1 MINLSAKPFY
11 LNERG
16 IAWVN
21 GMLSSLSIEEKVGQ
35 IFNLVFSE
43 NDDSALESMMKKI
56 PCGGITFR
64 ANKGEIIRRQV
75 DFANSL
81 AKIPLLISA
90 NLESGGSGIASDGT
104 DYASQI
110 EVAATGDP
118 EYAYILGDICGKEG
132 RAVGCNYAFAPVV
145 DILFNWR
152 NPIVNTRSY
161 SDDPQKVL
169 LFAKEYMRGIKQHK
183 VAVSLKHFPG
193 DGIDERDQHLVSS
206 VNSLSPEDWDKTF
219 GYVYRNLI
227 EAGADTVMVGHIL
240 LPEYSKRLNPDLKD
254 EDILPASLSK
264 EIVTDLLRDR
274 LGFNGAVITDSA
286 SMTGLGC
293 AMKRK
298 DIPAACINAGCD
310 MFLFGRNAEE
320 DYSNLLDSVQR
331 GVVSVQRI
339 DEAVTRILA
348 LKASLQ
354 LNEVVPDE
362 YPLDY
367 VGCSRHVE
375 KAMDCAQKAI
385 TLVKN
390 KENILP
396 ISADKY
402 EKILLVVLGDEPSF
416 RGGTRIKYYLK
427 NKLEKEGFR
436 VTLFAPEKSMDIISD
451 KVADLQKKYDLIL
464 YAANVAYGGNDTCN
478 RLKWIPFACGE
489 SPQLVNDI
497 PTIFASF
504 LSPFCL
510 ADVPMV
516 KTYIN
521 CYNDSRV
528 VVDAFADKLVGRTPF
543 VGRNPVDPFCG
554 IWGTDL

>member
-1 MINLSAKPFY
+1 MINLACKPFY

-21 GMLSSLSIEEKVGQ
+21 GMLSSLTLEEKVGQ
-35 IFNLVFSE
+35 IFNLVFSG
-43 NDDSALESMMKKI
+43 NDDNMLASMLKSI

-75 DFANSL
+75 DFANSI

-90 NLESGGSGIASDGT
+90 NLENGGSGIALDGT

-118 EYAYILGDICGKEG
+118 EYAYTLGDICGKEG

-161 SDDPQKVL
+161 SDDPQKVVS
-169 LFAKEYMRGIKQHK
+169 FAKGYMNGIKQHK
-183 VAVSLKHFPG
+183 VAVALKHFPG
-193 DGIDERDQHLVSS
+193 DGVDERDQHLVSS
-206 VNSLSPEDWDKTF
+206 VNSLSPEEWDDSF
-219 GYVYRNLI
+219 GFVYRRLI
-227 EAGADTVMVGHIL
+227 DAGADTVMIGHIM
-240 LPEYSKRLNPDLKD
+240 LPEYSKLLNPNLKD
-254 EDILPASLSK
+254 EDILPASLSR
-264 EIVTDLLRDR
+264 EIVTGLLRDR
-274 LGFNGAVITDSA
+274 LGFNGAIITDSA

-310 MFLFGRNAEE
+310 MFLFGRNTEE
-320 DYSNLLDSVQR
+320 DYCNLLKDVHS
-331 GVVSVQRI
+331 GVVSVSRI

-354 LNEVVPDE
+354 LNEIVPDK

-367 VGCSRHVE
+367 VGCTRHVE
-375 KAMDCAQKAI
+375 KSMECAQKAI

-396 ISADKY
+396 VCADKY
-402 EKILLVVLGDEPSF
+402 RNILLIILGDKPSF
-416 RGGTRIKYYLK
+416 RGGTRIKDYLK
-427 NKLEKEGFR
+427 DRLEKEGFHIT
-436 VTLFAPEKSMDIISD
+436 VFDPEISMDIISD
-451 KVADLQKKYDLIL
+451 KVSDLQKKYDLIL
-464 YAANVAYGGNDTCN
+464 YAANVAHGGNDTCN

-497 PTIFASF
+497 PTVFASF

-521 CYNDSRV
+521 CYNDSQV
-528 VVDAFADKLVGRTPF
+528 VVDAFVDKLVGRTPF
-543 VGRNPVDPFCG
+543 VGINPVDPFCG